1 MRFASSGQLIDGDA
15 AVFLPDSGGC
25 DRGLVGRVSI
35 QRIPKLQSAT
45 DKAIEV
51 GKISLDLSLQSL
63 VHQLRFGLFLRRGRL
78 CGI

>member
-1 MRFASSGQLIDGDA
+1 MRFAASGQLIDGDA

-51 GKISLDLSLQSL
+51 GKVSLDLSLQSL